1 MMENRVNSIGKN
13 HTAQFSAKIMLFG
26 IVMLMLI
33 SFVSALEWDN
43 KQNVLERYGKAG
55 YRDIEIKNSLFL
67 GLGTGETLWSGTL
80 EYNTNICG
88 EFCNATQTI
97 ILHEKGSLVDEVIFK
112 ELQEDGSWIEKDIR
126 SYKIY
131 ANNNP
136 YILGTEME
144 TGIYEVKL
152 EGRKNPKLTVDWI
165 YIVQGEELLEWADW
179 GGGTL
184 VNNLSA
190 YYKFDEL
197 SGNTV
202 LKDELFS
209 NNITLNNSAPS
220 GFVGQINNA
229 LNFTDR
235 DFIGTGMPQLGV
247 NGSIGFWMRDV
258 NITNNWIMGSQEG
271 GLQENEWALLVDG
284 TSGGKLLFITENSSG
299 QVSITSNDSLADGNW
314 HNVVTT
320 WNSSDMR
327 MYVDGTL
334 QTDIGVPASI
344 PKITNAYIGA
354 ARRAAGIIPYDGE
367 LDELGIWN
375 RTLLPSEVTELYAS
389 GIGFSYP
396 FGDGV
401 ITLNS
406 PINNFETTDN
416 EIEFNCSFVITGG
429 DEAVNISLYHNA
441 TGVWHKNETK
451 SITGTSNETTF
462 NKTFNSG
469 DKFIWTC
476 NVNDDGGGI
485 GFGNNRTAEIVKVSY
500 NSTTFNN
507 ITFSGESESFILNFT
522 LGSGVTISDAVLNYN
537 NTNFTSTILSLGNSF
552 QLRNT
557 INVPI
562 INTDTNFSF
571 NFLLT
576 LDVETFQSPIFEQQ
590 AVELSMTNCSTGGSL
605 ILNMS
610 LFDERLKTNITGDIE
625 VNVQAISKLSLEQT
639 GDTNLSFDDVHSGTV
654 CLSPLS
660 ALPSL
665 YLDAEIRYTSE
676 NYATELYH
684 IQRADLSDAPINLS
698 LFSLL
703 SNEST
708 EFLVTYQDDDLIL
721 VTDAILQLQRKY
733 ISEDLYEVV
742 EAPLTSDGGTAVVH
756 VDLNTNKYRIT
767 VVKNGEVLDFFDN
780 IVFNCESEL
789 SGQCTHELLG
799 TIDPQNDV
807 SVETLTDFSYT
818 ISDIV
823 NDTITVSFSIP
834 SGTPSNVNVFLNQ
847 RDQFNNSFPC
857 NNTVFSSAGSVNCE
871 ITTTIGDS
879 FLELTI
885 KKADEL
891 QAQKGYI
898 IQEDSGLDFALN
910 NYFILFILMLS
921 VIGMAFTS
929 PEWIIINAVMTMV
942 IAGVL
947 YLANGLNFV
956 VGLGNLIW
964 LIVAAVIIIFKLS
977 HQEDK

>member
-576 LDVETFQSPIFEQQ
+576 LDGETFQSPIFEQQ